1 MEQLQY
7 LELTATQ
14 LPNIVR
20 MDDRLFMSAS
30 LESRIPF
37 MDYQF
42 VELACRIPPEYKIRE
57 GYTKYLMRCVFDARM
72 PREVTWRTNKLGFG
86 APVDAWPDK
95 SRWSIFSPLSEMP
108 GPRRLSGRTRW
119 RLWR

>member
-1 MEQLQY
+1 
-7 LELTATQ
+7 
-14 LPNIVR
+14 
-20 MDDRLFMSAS
+20 
-30 LESRIPF
+30 

-86 APVDAWPDK
+86 APVDAWARQVSLEYLLSLIRNARTAPYFWQDALEALAL
-95 SRWSIFSPLSEMP
+95 RSPVHPAVFEFLTMESFA
-108 GPRRLSGRTRW
+108 RQFDVSV
-119 RLWR
+119 